1 MKRMIVKTLSVALL
15 LAMAAATASCG
26 RKTNKEI
33 RKISEDSPWFDAN
46 IIEVET
52 GAEKGRAAGSWLNQS
67 CVASDDQYYYLETR
81 GEYQIPPD
89 DKIDWETYNYR
100 DYQFDY
106 IAVVDR
112 NTKQTVNTIE
122 LKKDLTV
129 SETFVD
135 NIYLNNGKLTA
146 KTNLKERDY
155 DPLTGELLDTRP
167 CKASSDD
174 SFSEHYFIGDYEI
187 ETTVYQTMTNQRYSM
202 ISVKAP
208 DGTVRENELKK
219 SDKSLYLNFVLAD
232 GDKKAII
239 SVSTGRGFNLNE
251 EVYYELDLET
261 NKLTVADSK
270 KYEWLDKVSLYNSF
284 ISPDGTIYFMDSD
297 GLFRINAEKKTTEKL
312 FDYNQCSL
320 NFGLAERFNLV
331 ECSDDRIL
339 LCGRCDN
346 NSIYEGRTA
355 DKLNLIE
362 LTRAD
367 KNPHSG
373 KTVLEI
379 YSLNGIDDKTGEAVT
394 RFNETNSKY
403 FIEYAFNYDGTNIID
418 DTYDDNNEDV
428 WMMTKTRNNS
438 GLSNKLA
445 IDIMNGDAP
454 DILLDCS
461 SFSRLYNKN
470 CLVDL
475 TPFVKDADPDKYF
488 TNIIE
493 GSKTDGALY
502 QLPVSF
508 RLEGIMTKTANAGS
522 SGKGFTLDE
531 YKKFTDEVMNG
542 NDPIVYGQAV
552 YFSLLF
558 NSMRDEFISKGKV
571 DLSKP
576 EFKILADY
584 VKDNVR
590 ENGISINDWYE
601 KAAGGEGNPKG
612 EYIEYCTGIGG
623 YYFNGMGIAS
633 YGKGVAMLGLPSL
646 DGRGPRFI
654 PSRSVAISSQATD
667 ITACGEFVKL
677 LLTDEF
683 QTKIAMNDEFV
694 LSREAYKTAG
704 SAAVTYYTNGGS
716 SFMGGNG
723 GGSGGLS
730 DLSSKD
736 VDFVENVILTCSK
749 MKTEDPDISM
759 ILTEEMPA
767 YFLGQKDLD
776 AVTKIA
782 QNRIQNLLDERG

>member
-1 MKRMIVKTLSVALL
+1 MRKIIAKTLSVALL

-33 RKISEDSPWFDAN
+33 RKISEDSPWFDAS
-46 IIEVET
+46 ITDVET
-52 GAEKGRAAGSWLNQS
+52 GAEKDRETGTWVNQQF
-67 CVASDDQYYYLETR
+67 VASDDQYYFIETS

-89 DKIDWETYNYR
+89 DMIDVKTFNYR
-100 DYQFDY
+100 DYRFDY
-106 IAVVDR
+106 LAVVDR
-112 NTKQTVNTIE
+112 NTRQTVNTID
-122 LKKDLTV
+122 LKKDLTA
-129 SETFVD
+129 SEPFTD
-135 NIYLNNGKLTA
+135 NIFSNNGIITA
-146 KTNLKERDY
+146 QSKLKERDY
-155 DPLTGELLDTRP
+155 DPLNGELLDTRP
-167 CKASSDD
+167 RKASDD
-174 SFSEHYFIGDYEI
+174 DLFTKHYFIGNYEV
-187 ETTVYQTMTNQRYSM
+187 ETIVYQTETDQRYSR
-202 ISVKAP
+202 ISVKGP
-208 DGTVRENELKK
+208 DGEVRENELNKP
-219 SDKSLYLNFVLAD
+219 DKSMYINYVLAE
-232 GDKKAII
+232 GDTKAVI
-239 SVSTGRGFNLNE
+239 SVSVGRNLE
-251 EVYYELDLET
+251 EDVYYELDLET
-261 NKLTVADSK
+261 NKLTVADQK
-270 KYEWLDKVSLYNSF
+270 KYEWLDEVALYNS
-284 ISPDGTIYFMDSD
+284 ICCPDGTIYFMDSE
-297 GLFRINAEKKTTEKL
+297 GVFKINAEKKTTEKL

-320 NFGLAERFNLV
+320 NLGLAERFNMV
-331 ECSDDRIL
+331 ECSEDRIL

-346 NSIYEGRTA
+346 PSVYEGRTA
-355 DKLNLIE
+355 DKINFVE
-362 LTRAD
+362 LKRAD

-379 YSLNGIDDKTGEAVT
+379 YSPNGIDDKTGEAVT

-403 FIEYAFNYDGTNIID
+403 FIEYAFDYDDRDNYDDTD
-418 DTYDDNNEDV
+418 DESNEDV
-428 WMMTKTRNNS
+428 WMMTKTRNNAH
-438 GLSNKLA
+438 LSNKLA

-461 SFSRLYNKN
+461 SFSVLDNSN
-470 CLVDL
+470 CLADL

-493 GSKTDGALY
+493 GSKTDGVIY

-508 RLEGIMTKTANAGS
+508 KLEGIMTKTANAGN

-531 YKKFTDEVMNG
+531 YQKFTDEVMNG
-542 NDPIVYGQAV
+542 NDPLIYGQAV

-590 ENGISINDWYE
+590 ENGISINDWYQ
-601 KAAGGEGNPKG
+601 KAAGGSGIPKG
-612 EYIEYCTGIGG
+612 MYIEYCTGIGG
-623 YYFNGMGIAS
+623 YYFEGMGIAS
-633 YGKGVAMLGLPSL
+633 RGKGVAMLGLPSL

-667 ITACGEFVKL
+667 IKACGEFVKL

-683 QTKIAMNDEFV
+683 QTKVAMNDEFV
-694 LSREAYKTAG
+694 LSREAYKAAG

-716 SFMGGNG
+716 SYMGGNG
-723 GGSGGLS
+723 FGAGGMT
-730 DLSSKD
+730 DFTSKD
-736 VDFVENVILTCSK
+736 VDFVENIILSCSK

-776 AVTKIA
+776 AVIKIA
-782 QNRIQNLLDERG
+782 ENRIQKVLDERG

>member
-112 NTKQTVNTIE
+112 NTKQTVNTID

-208 DGTVRENELKK
+208 DGTVRETELKK

-284 ISPDGTIYFMDSD
+284 ISPDGTIYFVDSD

-320 NFGLAERFNLV
+320 NLGLAERFNLV

-403 FIEYAFNYDGTNIID
+403 FIEYAFNYDDTNIID

-438 GLSNKLA
+438 SLSNKLA

-508 RLEGIMTKTANAGS
+508 KLEGIMTKTANAGN

-601 KAAGGEGNPKG
+601 KASGGEGIPKG
-612 EYIEYCTGIGG
+612 EYVEYCTGIGG

-633 YGKGVAMLGLPSL
+633 HGKSVVMLGLPSL

-667 ITACGEFVKL
+667 IKACGEFVKL

-694 LSREAYKTAG
+694 LSREAYKSAG

-736 VDFVENVILTCSK
+736 VDFVENVILSCSK

>member
-1 MKRMIVKTLSVALL
+1 M
-15 LAMAAATASCG
+15 
-26 RKTNKEI
+26 
-33 RKISEDSPWFDAN
+33 
-46 IIEVET
+46 
-52 GAEKGRAAGSWLNQS
+52 
-67 CVASDDQYYYLETR
+67 
-81 GEYQIPPD
+81 
-89 DKIDWETYNYR
+89 
-100 DYQFDY
+100 
-106 IAVVDR
+106 
-112 NTKQTVNTIE
+112 NTIE

-208 DGTVRENELKK
+208 DGTVRETELKK
-219 SDKSLYLNFVLAD
+219 SDKSMYINYVLAD
-232 GDKKAII
+232 GDTKAVI
-239 SVSTGRGFNLNE
+239 SVSVGRNLE
-251 EVYYELDLET
+251 EDVYYELDLET
-261 NKLTVADSK
+261 NKLTVADQK
-270 KYEWLDKVSLYNSF
+270 KYEWLDEVALYNS
-284 ISPDGTIYFMDSD
+284 ICCPDGTIYFMDSE
-297 GLFRINAEKKTTEKL
+297 GVFKINAEKKTTEKL

-320 NFGLAERFNLV
+320 NFGIAGRFNMV
-331 ECSDDRIL
+331 ECSEDRIL

-346 NSIYEGRTA
+346 PSVYEGRTA
-355 DKLNLIE
+355 DKINLIE

-379 YSLNGIDDKTGEAVT
+379 YSPNGIDDKTGEAVT

-403 FIEYAFNYDGTNIID
+403 FIEYAFDYDDRDNYDDTND
-418 DTYDDNNEDV
+418 ESNEDV
-428 WMMTKTRNNS
+428 WMMTKTRNNAH
-438 GLSNKLA
+438 LSNKLA

-461 SFSRLYNKN
+461 SFSVLNNSN
-470 CLVDL
+470 CLADL

-493 GSKTDGALY
+493 GSKTDGAIY

-508 RLEGIMTKTANAGS
+508 KLEGIMTKTANAGS

-531 YKKFTDEVMNG
+531 YIKFTDEVMNG

-590 ENGISINDWYE
+590 ENGISINDWYQ

-667 ITACGEFVKL
+667 IKACGEFVKL

-683 QTKIAMNDEFV
+683 QTKVAMNDEFV
-694 LSREAYKTAG
+694 LSREAYKAAG

-716 SFMGGNG
+716 SYMGGNG
-723 GGSGGLS
+723 SGSGGMT
-730 DLSSKD
+730 DFSSKD
-736 VDFVENVILTCSK
+736 VDFVENVILSCSK

-759 ILTEEMPA
+759 ILIEEMPA

-776 AVTKIA
+776 AVIKIA
-782 QNRIQNLLDERG
+782 ENRIQKVLDERG

>member
-1 MKRMIVKTLSVALL
+1 MRKIIAKTVSVALVC
-15 LAMAAATASCG
+15 AMAATVASCG
-26 RKTNKEI
+26 KTKKTGKEI
-33 RKISEDSPWFDAN
+33 RKISEDSPWFDAS
-46 IIEVET
+46 ITDVET
-52 GAEKGRAAGSWLNQS
+52 GAEKGREIGTWLNQQF
-67 CVASDDQYYYLETR
+67 VASDDQYYFIETR

-89 DKIDWETYNYR
+89 DKIDVKTFNYR
-100 DYQFDY
+100 DYQFDHL
-106 IAVVDR
+106 AVVDR
-112 NTKQTVNTIE
+112 NTRQTVNTID
-122 LKKDLTV
+122 LKKELTA
-129 SETFVD
+129 SEPFTD
-135 NIYLNNGKLTA
+135 NIFSNNGKITVQS
-146 KTNLKERDY
+146 KLKERDY

-167 CKASSDD
+167 RKASDD
-174 SFSEHYFIGDYEI
+174 DLFTRHYFIGSYEV
-187 ETTVYQTMTNQRYSM
+187 ETIVYQTETNQRYSR
-202 ISVKAP
+202 ISVKGP
-208 DGTVRENELKK
+208 DGEVRENELKK
-219 SDKSLYLNFVLAD
+219 PDKEMYINYVLAD
-232 GDKKAII
+232 GDTKAVI
-239 SVSTGRGFNLNE
+239 SVSVGRNLE
-251 EVYYELDLET
+251 EDVYYELDLET
-261 NKLTVADSK
+261 NKLTVADQK
-270 KYEWLDKVSLYNSF
+270 KYEWLDEVSLYNS
-284 ISPDGTIYFMDSD
+284 ICCPDGTIYFMDSE
-297 GLFRINAEKKTTEKL
+297 GVFKINAEKKTTEKL
-312 FDYNQCSL
+312 FDYNQCGL
-320 NFGLAERFNLV
+320 NIGLIDCFDLV

-346 NSIYEGRTA
+346 PSVYEGRTA
-355 DKLNLIE
+355 DKINLIE

-379 YSLNGIDDKTGEAVT
+379 FSPNGIDDKTGEAVT

-403 FIEYAFNYDGTNIID
+403 FIEYAFDYDDRDNYDDTD
-418 DTYDDNNEDV
+418 DESNEDV

-438 GLSNKLA
+438 SLSNKLA

-461 SFSRLYNKN
+461 SLSVLNNSN
-470 CLVDL
+470 CLADL
-475 TPFVKDADPDKYF
+475 TPFVKDSDPDKYF

-493 GSKTDGALY
+493 GSKTDGVIY

-531 YKKFTDEVMNG
+531 YQKFTDEVMNG
-542 NDPIVYGQAV
+542 NDPLIYGQAV

-590 ENGISINDWYE
+590 ENGISINDWYQ
-601 KAAGGEGNPKG
+601 KAAGGSGIPKG

-623 YYFNGMGIAS
+623 YYFYGMGIAS
-633 YGKGVAMLGLPSL
+633 YGRGVAMLGLPSL

-667 ITACGEFVKL
+667 IKACGEFVKL

-683 QTKIAMNDEFV
+683 QTKVAMNDEFV
-694 LSREAYKTAG
+694 LSREAYKAAG

-716 SFMGGNG
+716 SYMGGNG
-723 GGSGGLS
+723 SGAGGMT
-730 DLSSKD
+730 DFTSKD
-736 VDFVENVILTCSK
+736 VDFVENVILSCSK

-759 ILTEEMPA
+759 ILIEEMPA
-767 YFLGQKDLD
+767 YFLGQKNLD
-776 AVTKIA
+776 AVIKIA
-782 QNRIQNLLDERG
+782 ENRIQKVLDERG

>member
-1 MKRMIVKTLSVALL
+1 MSLRISVVTIAYNCENEIEDTIRSVINQSYQNKEYIIIDGASTDKTMSVVLL

-67 CVASDDQYYYLETR
+67 CVALDDQYYYLETR

-112 NTKQTVNTIE
+112 NTKQTVNTIG

-129 SETFVD
+129 SESFVE

-155 DPLTGELLDTRP
+155 DPLTGDLLDTRP

-208 DGTVRENELKK
+208 DGTVRETELKK
-219 SDKSLYLNFVLAD
+219 SDKSMYINYVLAD

-261 NKLTVADSK
+261 NKLTVADQK
-270 KYEWLDKVSLYNSF
+270 KYEWLDEVSLYNS
-284 ISPDGTIYFMDSD
+284 ICCPDGTIYFMDSE
-297 GLFRINAEKKTTEKL
+297 GVFKINAEKKTTEKL
-312 FDYNQCSL
+312 FDYNQCGL
-320 NFGLAERFNLV
+320 NIGLIDCFDLV

-346 NSIYEGRTA
+346 PSVYEGRTA
-355 DKLNLIE
+355 DKINLIE

-379 YSLNGIDDKTGEAVT
+379 YSPNGIDDKTGEAVT

-403 FIEYAFNYDGTNIID
+403 FIEYAFDYDDRDNYDDTD
-418 DTYDDNNEDV
+418 DESNEDV
-428 WMMTKTRNNS
+428 WMMTKTRNNAH
-438 GLSNKLA
+438 LSNKLA

-461 SFSRLYNKN
+461 SFSRLYNKS

-493 GSKTDGALY
+493 GSKTDGVIY

-531 YKKFTDEVMNG
+531 YQKFTDEVMNG

-590 ENGISINDWYE
+590 ENGISINDWYQ
-601 KAAGGEGNPKG
+601 KAAGGEGIPKG
-612 EYIEYCTGIGG
+612 EYHPE
-623 YYFNGMGIAS
+623 
-633 YGKGVAMLGLPSL
+633 
-646 DGRGPRFI
+646 DDPRPQEWYNQRVYVF
-654 PSRSVAISSQATD
+654 P
-667 ITACGEFVKL
+667 
-677 LLTDEF
+677 
-683 QTKIAMNDEFV
+683 
-694 LSREAYKTAG
+694 
-704 SAAVTYYTNGGS
+704 
-716 SFMGGNG
+716 
-723 GGSGGLS
+723 
-730 DLSSKD
+730 
-736 VDFVENVILTCSK
+736 DFR
-749 MKTEDPDISM
+749 
-759 ILTEEMPA
+759 
-767 YFLGQKDLD
+767 FH
-776 AVTKIA
+776 
-782 QNRIQNLLDERG
+782 